1 MLQLDLIGRP
11 IIAQASER
19 IATHVRITPTLALES
34 HALAI
39 DARLTLKLEL
49 FQVSGSFK
57 ARGAFNR
64 VLCAESTPAGVIAAS
79 GGNHGA
85 AVAYAARALTMRAE
99 IFVPTTS
106 APIKI
111 RRLREYGAHVTVIGD
126 TYADALTAS
135 RERARETGAL
145 EVHAFDDR
153 DVIAGAATMA
163 LELER
168 QAPELDTVLVAVGG
182 GGLIA
187 GVASWYGERV
197 TIVAVE
203 SEGCPT
209 LNAALEAGEPVD
221 VATGGLAADSLG
233 ARRVG
238 AIAFKTLQQT
248 GVLSVLVPDV
258 VIAQAQVALWDSV
271 RVLAEPGGAAA
282 LAALLCGAYTPSPGE
297 RVGVV
302 VCGGNVSPAAYAP
315 PDQA

>member
-1 MLQLDLIGRP
+1 MLQPDLVDRP
-11 IIAQASER
+11 NILQASKR
-19 IATHVRITPTLALES
+19 IAKHIRVTPTLPLES
-34 HALAI
+34 HAFAI
-39 DARLTLKLEL
+39 DASLTLKLEL

-64 VLCAESTPAGVIAAS
+64 ILCAESTAAGVIAAS

-106 APIKI
+106 AAVKI

-145 EVHAFDDR
+145 EVHAFDHC

-163 LELER
+163 LEFER
-168 QAPELDTVLVAVGG
+168 QVPALDTIVVAVGG

-187 GVASWYGERV
+187 GVASWYDERV
-197 TIVAVE
+197 KIVAAE

-209 LNAALEAGEPVD
+209 LHAALEAGEPVD
-221 VATGGLAADSLG
+221 VVTGGLAADSLG

-238 AIAFKTLQQT
+238 AIAFKMLQKT
-248 GVLSVLVPDV
+248 GVSSVLVPDV
-258 VIAQAQVALWDSV
+258 AIAQAQVALWDSV
-271 RVLAEPGGAAA
+271 RVLAEPGGATA

-302 VCGGNVSPAAYAP
+302 VCGGNVSPATYAP
-315 PDQA
+315 ADQA